1 MFAVHGIFDNNV
13 TNSSHD
19 QRVAL
24 AVKDLCSGGNVL
36 GYGQKHVM
44 ALTGHCG
51 TVDVMDCI
59 ELERCLIEK
68 GLTKEGPG
76 YHFIYG
82 GSHGGFLGAH
92 RKSLASCEY

>member
-1 MFAVHGIFDNNV
+1 MFISYEANC
-13 TNSSHD
+13 
-19 QRVAL
+19 VAL
-24 AVKDLCSGGNVL
+24 DVISLPNYTGSL